1 MMAPVVPFLSEEI
14 YTNLTNEYSV
24 HTADFP
30 KYDETLI
37 DELLEEKMDKVRNLI
52 SVGRFVREEN
62 KIRVRQPLSEIF
74 LDGKNELLIGG
85 LTDLIKEELNVKK
98 VTFIDD
104 TSTYMNFRVLPN
116 FKEVGKALGKN
127 LKEFQEKLLSLS
139 VEDVNKLRKNEVITL
154 KINNE
159 DLEVTSTMVDI
170 RIDAKTG
177 FNIGMENNDYVI
189 LNTNLDEELIN
200 EGIAREI
207 VSKVQLMR
215 KNAGLELTDRIIINY
230 EASDKIKKAIN
241 AFEDYIKKE
250 TLATEIE
257 KNVQNGEEF
266 SINEEVIK
274 IAISKK

>member
-1 MMAPVVPFLSEEI
+1 MQI
-14 YTNLTNEYSV
+14 
-24 HTADFP
+24 
-30 KYDETLI
+30 
-37 DELLEEKMDKVRNLI
+37 
-52 SVGRFVREEN
+52 
-62 KIRVRQPLSEIF
+62 
-74 LDGKNELLIGG
+74 
-85 LTDLIKEELNVKK
+85 
-98 VTFIDD
+98 
-104 TSTYMNFRVLPN
+104 
-116 FKEVGKALGKN
+116 
-127 LKEFQEKLLSLS
+127 FQEKLLSLS
-139 VEDVNKLRKNEVITL
+139 VEDVNKLRKNEIITM
-154 KINNE
+154 KIDNE